1 MSENRED
8 DAQEGGARIE
18 DLPAS
23 DSELAGEE
31 SESRRGVPPV
41 DPDDARRSSPPPTD
55 PTSLRSPGDDDP
67 YEPEEPT
74 EGARSSPPPAPN
86 PWG

>member
-55 PTSLRSPGDDDP
+55 PTSLRSPG
-67 YEPEEPT
+67 EGEEPYDPRDPD
-74 EGARSSPPPAPN
+74 EGLRSSPPPDP
-86 PWG
+86 GE

>member
-23 DSELAGEE
+23 DSELAGEKP
-31 SESRRGVPPV
+31 ESRRGAPPNG
-41 DPDDARRSSPPPTD
+41 DPD
-55 PTSLRSPGDDDP
+55 
-67 YEPEEPT
+67 
-74 EGARSSPPPAPN
+74 ARSSPPPPDEARSSP
-86 PWG
+86 PPDPGE

>member
-8 DAQEGGARIE
+8 DAQKGGARIE

-31 SESRRGVPPV
+31 REES
-41 DPDDARRSSPPPTD
+41 S
-55 PTSLRSPGDDDP
+55 SLRSPGDD
-67 YEPEEPT
+67 EPFEPDEPD
-74 EGARSSPPPAPN
+74 EGLRGSPPPIDPQ
-86 PWG
+86 G

>member
-31 SESRRGVPPV
+31 SESRGAVPPV
-41 DPDDARRSSPPPTD
+41 DPDDARSSPPPNESLRSSPPP
-55 PTSLRSPGDDDP
+55 
-67 YEPEEPT
+67 EPEE
-74 EGARSSPPPAPN
+74 
-86 PWG
+86 

>member
-8 DAQEGGARIE
+8 DAQEGDARIE

-31 SESRRGVPPV
+31 VESRKAGAPP
-41 DPDDARRSSPPPTD
+41 DPMG
-55 PTSLRSPGDDDP
+55 LRSPGDEDP

-74 EGARSSPPPAPN
+74 EGARSSPPPE
-86 PWG
+86 PWGD